1 MLQESGVSASS
12 TGTTAALTAEL
23 MKKDSWDRYTRTE
36 LRDDILDFCGNDFEK
51 VVTQFGAEMLC

>member
-23 MKKDSWDRYTRTE
+23 MKKDSWDRYTPTE
-36 LRDDILDFCGNDFEK
+36 MRDDILDFCRNDFEFE
-51 VVTQFGAEMLC
+51 TPTD